1 MPAPEKHAVL
11 SASSAERWLHCPGS
25 VSVTKDLPDRT
36 TEDAEKGRL
45 AHAIAELKLRK
56 IFLEPMGPKKYSTR
70 LTKLKKDPHYEAEM
84 DGNTDQYVEYINE
97 LAMRMDSRPF
107 IAVEKRVDFS
117 SVAPGGFGT
126 SDCIMIHG
134 KDLHVIDYK
143 NGAGVPVEVQGNPQL
158 MLYAFG
164 ALYEYSMVYEI
175 ETVHMAIVQP
185 RAGGIKEAEISA
197 VDLTD
202 WATFTV
208 RPVAKEAYDGSDHFA
223 PGDWCRFCK
232 IKSTCT
238 ARANACLRA
247 KEDFGAPKAAP
258 HTLSDEQ
265 VGKALAIAEELKR
278 WAEDLKKYAENAMLD
293 GKKIPGWKLVAGRS
307 TRAWDDQEAA
317 FIDLKAGGIDEAIL
331 YERKPLT
338 LAAIEKAIGAK
349 TFNELASRHVIKP
362 LGKPTVVP
370 ETDSRPEYS
379 QNRAEED
386 FAPAVL

>member
-1 MPAPEKHAVL
+1 MPTPEKHAIL

-25 VSVTKDLPDRT
+25 VAATKNLPDRT

-56 IFLEPMGPKKYSTR
+56 LFLEPMGPKKYNTR
-70 LTKLKKDPHYEAEM
+70 LNKLKKDPSYEPEM
-84 DGNTDQYVEYINE
+84 DGNTDQYAEYVNE
-97 LAMRMDSRPF
+97 LAMKMGSRPF
-107 IAVEKRVDFS
+107 VAVEKRVDFS
-117 SVAPGGFGT
+117 SAVPGGFGT
-126 SDCIMIHG
+126 SDCILIHG
-134 KDLHVIDYK
+134 KDLYVIDYK
-143 NGAGVPVEVQGNPQL
+143 NGAGVPVEAQGNPQL

-164 ALYEYSMVYEI
+164 ALYEYSMIYEI
-175 ETVHMAIVQP
+175 ETVHMAIIQP

-197 VDLTD
+197 TDLTD
-202 WATFTV
+202 WAAFTV
-208 RPVAKEAYDGSDHFA
+208 RPVAKEAYDGSDRFM

-232 IKSTCT
+232 IKTTCA

-247 KEDFGAPKAAP
+247 REDFGAPETPP

-265 VGKALAIAEELKR
+265 VGRALVIADELKR

-307 TRAWDDQEAA
+307 TRAWDNQEAA
-317 FIDLKAGGIDEAIL
+317 FADLKAGGIDEAIL

-349 TFNELASRHVIKP
+349 TFNELAGAHVVKP

-370 ETDSRPEYS
+370 ETDSRPEYNR
-379 QNRAEED
+379 NRAEED
-386 FAPAVL
+386 FAAVAI